1 MRIAVVYLR
10 SKKHIRDEK
19 VIRKKTDECVECT
32 VLVPKRLL
40 EFLKAVHTF
49 GKYSVS
55 LEEFIGSQIVFAVQ
69 GDFGNELVSLLPDP
83 QELAKSYGL
92 QF

>member
-1 MRIAVVYLR
+1 MVV
-10 SKKHIRDEK
+10 KNVVEK
-19 VIRKKTDECVECT
+19 EVEQVECT
-32 VLVPKRLL
+32 VLVPKEVL

-49 GKYSVS
+49 GKYRVS
-55 LEEFIGSQIVFAVQ
+55 LEEFIGSQIAYAVQ

-83 QELAKSYGL
+83 QELAKGYGL